1 MGLTSSTIKDIQQS
15 IVPVSIIPSLVLG
28 IVSFIA
34 VFILAIV
41 KYVLKIKHQ
50 EARWN
55 YNSQGCRLGLDG
67 QPVEEPISSHGKV
80 VEINRCITKS
90 SNTKLYGISFG
101 GALIAGFII
110 GSTLYRI
117 MFAIKNP
124 KMATGLFA
132 VNTLF

>member
-1 MGLTSSTIKDIQQS
+1 MGLTTSTIKDLQQS
-15 IVPVSIIPSLVLG
+15 IVPVSIIPSLVLC
-28 IVSFIA
+28 IVSFVA
-34 VFILAIV
+34 VFILAI
-41 KYVLKIKHQ
+41 KYVRTIKDK

-67 QPVEEPISSHGKV
+67 QPVEEYNRSRGGV
-80 VEINRCITKS
+80 VDINKCVTKS

-101 GALIAGFII
+101 VALVVGFII

-132 VNTLF
+132 LNTLF